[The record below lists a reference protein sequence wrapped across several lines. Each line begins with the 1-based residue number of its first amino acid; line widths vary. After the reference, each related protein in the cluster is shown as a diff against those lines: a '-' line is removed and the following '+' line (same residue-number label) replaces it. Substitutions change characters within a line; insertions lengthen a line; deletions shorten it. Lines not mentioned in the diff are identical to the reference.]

1 MNFGVKDTVLIKGV
15 GVGDGISKG
24 TLKFLKNEKIS
35 VTHTHEWDAGN
46 ENKRFSEALVFA
58 GHELEILYSYALSTV
73 GESEAEIFEIHKMML
88 EDDDWLDDIK
98 KEILSGRYAE
108 DAVIS
113 TCEKYKR
120 VFAEMDDE
128 YFSARSRDIGDIAD
142 RLLRAL
148 SGENNSA
155 HGTNG
160 KGDGEDPNKYI
171 IVANDLSPEETVR
184 MDRSKILGFVTF
196 EGTVNSHTAILA
208 RSMGIPALVST
219 GKIDPSANGATAII
233 DAQNNTLV
241 INPDKDSISRYL
253 RRIDLIINEKNE
265 MQKFIGKETVTAS
278 GKSIMLYGNIGGI
291 EDVDAVLDNGG
302 EGIGLLRSEFLYL
315 ERDSYPSEEVQFKA
329 YKSIAEKMG
338 GRSVIIRTLDIG
350 ADKNV
355 GYFDLPAEENPALGF
370 RGIRICLS
378 RSELFRTQLRA
389 ICRASAYGNIAVMLP
404 MVVSANEVRESREFL
419 KIIQDELSSEG
430 VPFDRGMKLGIML
443 ETPAA
448 AIMSAELAAIVDFF
462 SVGTNDLCQYTLAAD
477 RQNPLVADICSENL
491 EPVFRLIGMAA
502 QNIHRYDDKWI
513 GICGELA
520 ADTSLT
526 QRFLDKGVDEFSV
539 SAPYLLKIKKKI
551 SECN

>member
-15 GVGDGISKG
+15 GVGDGIAKG

-219 GKIDPSANGATAII
+219 GKIDHSANGATAII

>member
-15 GVGDGISKG
+15 GVGDGIAKG

-315 ERDSYPSEEVQFKA
+315 ERDSYPSEEGQFKA

-430 VPFDRGMKLGIML
+430 VPFDRSMKLGIML

-448 AIMSAELAAIVDFF
+448 AIMSAALAAIVDFF

-539 SAPYLLKIKKKI
+539 SAPYLLNIKKKI